1 MDRRCFGKS
10 VVGLAAM
17 AAAPKGLATAFAAE
31 SNVDDVVSRK
41 TNSQSPIASYPT
53 ILRALQAKAD
63 ELAVT
68 LSPGSKVELPA
79 NRGVLAADFASADVQ
94 RVDGPSVELPSDGM
108 LVFAVDVPCA
118 VRVSGTMHLRPH
130 DDLRPGLRA
139 TVLCDNT
146 ILSTPMVQADAWVGL
161 GPRTLTG
168 AMPPDITGKRPTDQ
182 VELASWF
189 LPAGRH
195 YLMIASPH
203 FRPGGTFRSLQL
215 QVSDQPATEP
225 LYQFALLSDMHLGK
239 GRSLWMNY
247 KMNEPVREELA
258 ATLAALKVEGTR
270 FAMFAGDMVD
280 LARRDQF
287 DSLGRICRESGIQS
301 YGCIGNHDAYLASS
315 RPDVLE
321 LCPELFP
328 CGTTDYVLEQAP
340 LRFIVLDASYWKDRD
355 GNFMDHYDRKNSSGI
370 GIKPEQVDWL
380 RRQLAADTKTPTLV
394 VWHYPFMIRRGLST
408 CGYRLPNERENREV
422 LGILEAAPNVIG
434 TLAGHTHWN
443 HFNVHDR
450 LHHITNPALGEWPNA
465 YRAFRVYSNHIE
477 WELRQVG
484 NRGFIRESF
493 APAKALSWQVSTVDN
508 DLSGSIVW

>member
-1 MDRRCFGKS
+1 MD
-10 VVGLAAM
+10 
-17 AAAPKGLATAFAAE
+17 
-31 SNVDDVVSRK
+31 
-41 TNSQSPIASYPT
+41 SQSLCRPVRKWSFRPIVEFLPPTLPRLMFNESMGHPLSCLRTACSY
-53 ILRALQAKAD
+53 
-63 ELAVT
+63 
-68 LSPGSKVELPA
+68 SPSI
-79 NRGVLAADFASADVQ
+79 R
-94 RVDGPSVELPSDGM
+94 RM
-108 LVFAVDVPCA
+108 LCVFQEPC
-118 VRVSGTMHLRPH
+118 TCKPD

-146 ILSTPMVQADAWVGL
+146 VLSTPMVEADAWVGL

-195 YLMIASPH
+195 YLMVASPH
-203 FRPGGTFRSLQL
+203 FRRGGTFRSLQL
-215 QVSDQPATEP
+215 QVSDQPAKEP
-225 LYQFALLSDMHLGK
+225 LYQFAPVVRYARGQRPFLVDELQNERTGPRGIGRDACRFEGGGHTFRHVCRRH
-239 GRSLWMNY
+239 GRSGPGEISSTRLDAS
-247 KMNEPVREELA
+247 A
-258 ATLAALKVEGTR
+258 ASRAYNL
-270 FAMFAGDMVD
+270 MV
-280 LARRDQF
+280 A
-287 DSLGRICRESGIQS
+287 
-301 YGCIGNHDAYLASS
+301 IGNHDAYLASS

-422 LGILEAAPNVIG
+422 LGILETAPNVIG

-450 LHHITNPALGEWPNA
+450 LHHITNPALAEWPNA
-465 YRAFRVYSNHIE
+465 YRAFRVYSNRIE

-493 APAKALSWQVSTVDN
+493 APAKALSWQISTVDN